1 LQGTH
6 RAMTFMIQQKH
17 CRNLKKRKAKKG
29 CWQKFALCSVLN
41 KYHVHSDFAL
51 K

>member
-1 LQGTH
+1 MEDVLEQEILYLQGTH

-29 CWQKFALCSVLN
+29 C
-41 KYHVHSDFAL
+41 
-51 K
+51 